1 MSRDAKKLL
10 FACKNGNLGWA
21 KAALEAGVDP
31 NELDT
36 NGTPALV
43 IAARNGH
50 SEIALM
56 LLDRGAQ
63 QRHEALAEAPPQ
75 TAEALRAWKPIAE
88 RGHSVV
94 EQQQLL
100 CKAAEAGDLR
110 GASELLEAGVDPSTP
125 FQSRAPM
132 LMAAMMGHLDM
143 MRLLYSFSA
152 PVDGVKGK
160 DTALHWAVFGA
171 RAEALKLLLEWGAE
185 VDARTRGET
194 PLHQAAE
201 MGNVELMQILLEAG
215 ADPDVRDAYNMTPL
229 ERAQRRHRYQ
239 PLSPEVFRLLGAPAP
254 STRRSKKKPAKKKSQ
269 PRRAPSTEDWED
281 FD

>member
-1 MSRDAKKLL
+1 MSREAKKLL

-36 NGTPALV
+36 TGTPALV

-110 GASELLEAGVDPSTP
+110 GARELLEAGVDPSTP

-143 MRLLYSFSA
+143 MRLLHSFSA
-152 PVDGVKGK
+152 PVNAVKRK
-160 DTALHWAVFGA
+160 DTPLYWAVFGA
-171 RAEALKLLLEWGAE
+171 RPEALKLLLAWGAS
-185 VDARTRGET
+185 VDQRTLGET

-201 MGNVELMQILLEAG
+201 MGNVELIEILLAAG
-215 ADPDVRDAYNMTPL
+215 ADPGARDSADMTPVQ
-229 ERAQRRHRYQ
+229 RAQRRHAYQ
-239 PLSPEVFRLLGAPAP
+239 PLSAEVFRQLDAPAP
-254 STRRSKKKPAKKKSQ
+254 TRRSKKKPAKKKSQ
-269 PRRAPSTEDWED
+269 PRRAPPNEDWED